1 MGPFHKKS
9 FRGFCGFRGH
19 NSFHFSSKM
28 SWLQISVEVNADL
41 VDLATEIFTDAG
53 ALSVTY
59 QDAADEP
66 ILEPALGEHPV
77 WSTTRVVAL
86 FPEESDLQ
94 LLLRRLRESLN
105 DAGLQFRVEKL
116 EDRDWSS
123 TWRESFHATRFGTR
137 LWVVPHGES
146 APTGDAVT
154 VHLDPG
160 LAFGTGTHVTT
171 ALCLEWLD
179 AHPPLAR
186 KVIDYGCGSGILAIT
201 AAKLGA
207 NRVYA
212 VDIDPQAVQAT
223 RDNAAR
229 NGVAEDVDAR
239 FPSDLGAQSV
249 DLVIAN
255 ILANPLI
262 ELAGTLARHVCSGGS
277 IVLTGILAEQAEE
290 VMRAY
295 RSWFHFREV
304 VERDGW
310 VLLEGVKKV
319 RHET

>member
-1 MGPFHKKS
+1 
-9 FRGFCGFRGH
+9 
-19 NSFHFSSKM
+19 M
-28 SWLQISVEVNADL
+28 SWLQISVEVSADR
-41 VDLATEIFTDAG
+41 VDPATEIFTDAG

-77 WSTTRVVAL
+77 WSATRVVAL
-86 FPEESDLQ
+86 FPPASDPQLVLQ
-94 LLLRRLRESLN
+94 RLRDALN
-105 DAGLQFRVEKL
+105 DAGLRFHVERL

-123 TWRESFHATRFGTR
+123 TWRETFHAARFGAR

-146 APTGDAVT
+146 APAGGAVT

-160 LAFGTGTHVTT
+160 LAFGTGTHATT

-186 KVIDYGCGSGILAIT
+186 KVIDYGCGSGILAIA

-207 NRVYA
+207 NHVHA
-212 VDIDPQAVQAT
+212 VDIDPQALQAT

-229 NGVAEDVDAR
+229 NGAAVNVSALL
-239 FPSDLGAQSV
+239 PSDLGAQPV

-262 ELAGTLARHVCSGGS
+262 QLADTFAEYVCSGGS

-290 VMRAY
+290 VMMAY
-295 RSWFHFREV
+295 RSWFDFREP
-304 VERDGW
+304 VEREGW
-310 VLLEGVKKV
+310 VLLEGVK
-319 RHET
+319 RSET